1 MEIISIVEPCAL
13 LAELASAFL
22 PGQLAEPAGRLS
34 PARLFPWRFN
44 ARYSKDPGVLSPI
57 TAVSPAFHSDLG

>member
-13 LAELASAFL
+13 LAELTSAFL
-22 PGQLAEPAGRLS
+22 PGQLVEPAGRLS

-44 ARYSKDPGVLSPI
+44 ARYSKDPGVMLLM
-57 TAVSPAFHSDLG
+57 TAVSTASHAD